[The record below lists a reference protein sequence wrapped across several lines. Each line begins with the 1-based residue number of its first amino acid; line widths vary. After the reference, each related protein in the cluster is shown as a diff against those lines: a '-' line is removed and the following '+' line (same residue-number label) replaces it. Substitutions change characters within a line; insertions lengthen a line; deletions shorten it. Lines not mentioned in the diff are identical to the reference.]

1 MQNDLKCYL
10 KLSDVHA
17 TSPKDIRN
25 K

>member
-17 TSPKDIRN
+17 TSP
-25 K
+25 